1 MKKSQIFS
9 LCTIVLGV
17 LGVIFALFL
26 PGMTVKI
33 LGSTSSE
40 SGAEIMFG
48 NDGWDFSF
56 MLFIGFLCA
65 LAGIVLAV
73 LPMAGVKCKLFP
85 IIGLV
90 CFVVAGL
97 FVFLTKQFAVVD
109 GKMFVDWPSAY
120 KLGVG
125 AILGG
130 IFYILAAVTTAL
142 PLVLKD

>member
-1 MKKSQIFS
+1 MKKSQIFGI
-9 LCTIVLGV
+9 CTIVLAV
-17 LGVIFALFL
+17 LGLIFALFL
-26 PGMTVKI
+26 PGITLKI
-33 LGSTSSE
+33 MGTSTSE

-56 MLFIGFLCA
+56 MLFVGFLCA
-65 LAGIVLAV
+65 LAGIVLAI
-73 LPMAGVKCKLFP
+73 LPMAGVKFKLFP

-90 CFVVAGL
+90 CFVIAAL

-109 GKMFVDWPSAY
+109 GKMFNDWPSAY

-130 IFYILAAVTTAL
+130 IFYILSAVTTAL
-142 PLVLKD
+142 PLVIKD